1 MENNV
6 TEKDLMKEPE
16 KVFTLIDQ
24 EKIDNLKKNYE
35 NLALDLRKKE
45 YALEITD
52 EQLHFLKTYMTET
65 VSWKGKEALGV
76 IEILKTVKR
85 SEEEGINDGV
95 VYFKNLEVEAS
106 HYFLNKYEGKGQNN
120 AELVKN
126 LLDSLERT
134 LSLIGE
140 DNKELKDI
148 ELKIKAAQQGI
159 EAE

>member
-106 HYFLNKYEGKGQNN
+106 HYFLNKYEGRGQEN

>member
-6 TEKDLMKEPE
+6 TEKDLMQEPE

-24 EKIDNLKKNYE
+24 DKIDNLKKNYE
-35 NLALDLRKKE
+35 TTALDLRKKE

-106 HYFLNKYEGKGQNN
+106 HYFLNKYEGKGENN
-120 AELVKN
+120 AELVKT

-140 DNKELKDI
+140 DNKELKDL

>member
-6 TEKDLMKEPE
+6 TENDLMQQPE

-35 NLALDLRKKE
+35 TVALELRKKE
-45 YALEITD
+45 YALEITA

-106 HYFLNKYEGKGQNN
+106 HYFLNKYEGRGEEN
-120 AELVKN
+120 AELVKT

-140 DNKELKDI
+140 DNKELKDL

>member
-6 TEKDLMKEPE
+6 TENDLMQQPE

-24 EKIDNLKKNYE
+24 EKIDNLKNNYE
-35 NLALDLRKKE
+35 TVALELRKKE
-45 YALEITD
+45 YALEITA

-106 HYFLNKYEGKGQNN
+106 HYFLNKYEGTGEKN
-120 AELVKN
+120 AELVKA

-140 DNKELKDI
+140 DNKELKDL